1 MNLYTKKNNTRR
13 VLILKQPIIILLYKE
28 ACLNTNEVIA
38 RLGQLCGLSLLSVI
52 VPLLQEF
59 EDIFLKEISNG
70 LPPIRGIKNQIDFI
84 TGASI
89 PNRQTYRSNPE

>member
-28 ACLNTNEVIA
+28 ACLNTNELIA
-38 RLGQLCGLSLLSVI
+38 RLEQLSGLSLPSVI
-52 VPLLQEF
+52 VSLLQEF

-70 LPPIRGIKNQIDFI
+70 LPPIRGIKNQIDFV

-89 PNRQTYRSNPE
+89 PNRQIYRSNPK